1 MSIAFF
7 DFDGTITRRDTLFE
21 IIRFQK
27 GTAAMYAGM
36 LLLSP
41 VLVLFRLKLLSSHT
55 TKQTVL
61 RWFFRGTPVARFREG
76 CDAFCRQR
84 LPALLRP
91 QAIAAIREHLAKGHQ
106 VAVVTASAQDWV
118 APWCASMGIT
128 CIATQLE
135 VKDERLT
142 GNILGLNC
150 NGDEKV
156 CRIQAQYNL
165 EQYEDIYAYGD
176 SKGDRAMLA
185 IAGKAHYKPFR
196 SVEV

>member
-27 GTAAMYAGM
+27 GTAAMYTGL

-55 TKQTVL
+55 TKQIVL
-61 RWFFRGTPVARFREG
+61 RWFFKGAPVQEFRQQ
-76 CDAFCRQR
+76 CDRFCRER

-91 QAIAAIREHLAKGHQ
+91 GAIEAIKDHQARGHK
-106 VAVVTASAQDWV
+106 VAVVTASAEDWV
-118 APWCASMGIT
+118 APWCAGMGIS

-135 VKDERLT
+135 VKDEHLT

-156 CRIQAQYNL
+156 CRIRAQYQL
-165 EQYEDIYAYGD
+165 EQYKDIYAYGD
-176 SKGDRAMLA
+176 SNGDKAMLA
-185 IAGKAHYKPFR
+185 IAGTSTYKPFR
-196 SVEV
+196 TKG

>member
-27 GTAAMYAGM
+27 GAAAMYAGM

-55 TKQTVL
+55 TKQIVL
-61 RWFFRGTPVARFREG
+61 RWFFSGTPVNRFREG
-76 CDAFCRQR
+76 CDSFCRQR
-84 LPALLRP
+84 LPSLIRP
-91 QAIAAIREHLAKGHQ
+91 GAIAAIKDHLSRGHQ

-118 APWCASMGIT
+118 APWCATLGIT
-128 CIATQLE
+128 CIATRLE

-142 GNILGLNC
+142 GKILGLNC

-156 CRIQAQYNL
+156 CRIQAEYKL
-165 EQYEDIYAYGD
+165 DQYEHIYAYGD
-176 SKGDRAMLA
+176 SKGDKAMLA
-185 IAGKAHYKPFR
+185 IAGTPAYKPFR
-196 SVEV
+196 NK

>member
-27 GTAAMYAGM
+27 GAAAMYAG
-36 LLLSP
+36 LLILSP

-55 TKQTVL
+55 AKQIVL
-61 RWFFRGTPVARFREG
+61 GWFFRGMPVQRFREI

-84 LPALLRP
+84 LPSLLRP
-91 QAIAAIREHLAKGHQ
+91 QALEAIKDHQAKGHQ
-106 VAVVTASAQDWV
+106 VTVVTASAQDWV

-135 VKDERLT
+135 VKDELLT
-142 GNILGLNC
+142 GKILGLNC

-156 CRIQAQYNL
+156 CRIKAEYDL
-165 EQYEDIYAYGD
+165 DKYEKIYAYGD
-176 SKGDRAMLA
+176 SNGDKAMLA
-185 IAGKAHYKPFR
+185 IAGVSQYKPFR
-196 SVEV
+196 TNHS

>member
-27 GTAAMYAGM
+27 GSAALYTGL

-55 TKQTVL
+55 TKQLTL
-61 RWFFRGTPVARFREG
+61 RWFFRGMPVSQFREG
-76 CDAFCRQR
+76 CDAFCRGR
-84 LPALLRP
+84 LPELIRP
-91 QAIAAIREHLAKGHQ
+91 QAIDAIKDHLAKGHQ
-106 VAVVTASAQDWV
+106 VAVVTASAEDWV

-165 EQYEDIYAYGD
+165 GQYEDIYAYGD
-176 SKGDRAMLA
+176 SNGDKAMLA
-185 IAGKAHYKPFR
+185 IAQKASYKPFR
-196 SVEV
+196 N

>member
-27 GTAAMYAGM
+27 GSAATYAGM
-36 LLLSP
+36 LILSP

-61 RWFFRGTPVARFREG
+61 RWFFRGMPVARFRKG
-76 CDAFCRQR
+76 CDAFSRQR
-84 LPALLRP
+84 LPELLRP
-91 QAIAAIREHLAKGHQ
+91 GAIAAIQDHLARGHQ

-118 APWCASMGIT
+118 APWCAAMGIT

-156 CRIQAQYNL
+156 CRIQAQYKL
-165 EQYEDIYAYGD
+165 EAYEHIYAYGD
-176 SKGDRAMLA
+176 SNGDRAMLA
-185 IAGKAHYKPFR
+185 IAGTAAYKPFR
-196 SVEV
+196 TKV

>member
-21 IIRFQK
+21 IIRYQK
-27 GTAAMYAGM
+27 GAIALYTGM

-41 VLVLFRLKLLSSHT
+41 ILVLFRLKLLSSHS
-55 TKQTVL
+55 TKQFVL
-61 RWFFRGTPVARFREG
+61 RWFFRGTPAAQFRTLCE
-76 CDAFCRQR
+76 AFCRHR

-91 QAIAAIREHLAKGHQ
+91 QALAAIQDHLAKGHL

-118 APWCASMGIT
+118 APWCATMGIS

-135 VKDERLT
+135 VKDQQLT

-156 CRIQAQYNL
+156 CRIRAQYQL
-165 EQYEDIYAYGD
+165 EQYENIYAYGD
-176 SKGDRAMLA
+176 SNGDSAMLA
-185 IAGKAHYKPFR
+185 IAGTAVYKPFR
-196 SVEV
+196 TNA